1 MMKMMKR
8 LLCVWMVL
16 LLLISAVP
24 AVSAAAPLTYESDA
38 LGFTLTLPGLTEK
51 DVTLEERAGG
61 VDVYHTPSR
70 EQWGGLMGSIEVVSP
85 RSAFFSG
92 GYASPSYQILAM
104 GTDRVYLWKS
114 PGGGAATG
122 GAELENYSRVA
133 HLLNTDVLRA
143 NLQPAHP
150 DSLPVLNTQNGLAY
164 LTAEGG
170 AIRPD
175 DPLTRGEL
183 TRALYALLEA
193 DNKDAAFANPFP
205 DVTDPDC
212 ARAAAYLASYGI
224 LTGYSD
230 GTFRPDAPVSRA
242 AFAVALHR
250 CQFAA
255 PVGRYGSRETF
266 SDIPA
271 GFWAEKYLDSALVLG
286 WMSGYADGTFR
297 PAASVTRA
305 QAATALNRVLGRD
318 ASRTAVPEGTSPFSD
333 LPANHWAC
341 ANVLEAAG
349 ALPEVPAGIVTPP
362 ESALPRDTDA
372 AFFCSPTEGWAV
384 CGTSLRRTTDGGST
398 WRTVGQPLTLEAAE
412 LFFFSDRQGLL
423 LGTDDQGAWQ
433 VWETDDGGETWRDF
447 ILNALWDLDFPTEAF
462 PRDEDFWKAVVS
474 ARLRPAGT
482 DTVYLTVRYTPYES
496 IYARDFTAYAQCAVT
511 MAELGHYA
519 VPASA

>member
-1 MMKMMKR
+1 MKQ
-8 LLCVWMVL
+8 LFCVWMVL
-16 LLLISAVP
+16 LLLFSAVP
-24 AVSAAAPLTYESDA
+24 AAAAQPLTYESDT
-38 LGFTLTLPGLTEK
+38 LGFSLTLPGLTEE

-85 RSAFFSG
+85 RSAFFSD
-92 GYASPSYQILAM
+92 GYDSLPYQILAM

-122 GAELENYSRVA
+122 GEELADYSRVA
-133 HLLNTDVLRA
+133 EILTVEFLRA

-150 DSLPVLNTQNGLAY
+150 DSLPVLNTQQHLAY

-183 TRALYALLEA
+183 AQALYALL
-193 DNKDAAFANPFP
+193 DAGSKSASFANPFS
-205 DVTDPDC
+205 DVTDPAC
-212 ARAAAYLASYGI
+212 AQAVAYLTSYGI

-230 GTFRPDAPVSRA
+230 GIFRPDAPVTRA

-255 PVGRYGSRETF
+255 PVGRYGSGDDF
-266 SDIPA
+266 SDVPD
-271 GFWAEKYLDSALVLG
+271 GFWAGAYLDSAQVLG

-297 PAASVTRA
+297 PDASVTRA
-305 QAATALNRVLGRD
+305 QAATTLNRVLGRD
-318 ASRTAVPEGTSPFSD
+318 ASRTDMPDGTSPFSD
-333 LPANHWAC
+333 LPEDHWAC

-372 AFFCSPTEGWAV
+372 AFFLSQTEGWAT
-384 CGTSLRRTTDGGST
+384 CGTALRYTADGGRT
-398 WRTVGQPLTLEAAE
+398 WHTVGQPLTLNVSG
-412 LFFFSDRQGLL
+412 LFFFNDQQGLL
-423 LGTDDQGAWQ
+423 LGTDAQGAWQ
-433 VWETDDGGETWRDF
+433 VLETDDGGETWQDF
-447 ILNALWDLDFPTEAF
+447 ILNALWDLDFPKEAF
-462 PRDEDFWKAVVS
+462 PRDEAFWKAVVS

-482 DTVYLTVRYTPYES
+482 DAVYLSVRYVPYES

-511 MAELGHYA
+511 VEKLGHYA
-519 VPASA
+519 VLASA

>member
-1 MMKMMKR
+1 MKR
-8 LLCVWMVL
+8 LFCVWMVL
-16 LLLISAVP
+16 LLLFFAVP
-24 AVSAAAPLTYESDA
+24 AAAAQPLTYESDT
-38 LGFTLTLPGLTEK
+38 LGFSLTLPGLTEE
-51 DVTLEERAGG
+51 DVTLEERTGG
-61 VDVYHTPSR
+61 VDVYHTLSR

-92 GYASPSYQILAM
+92 GYDSLPYQILAM

-122 GAELENYSRVA
+122 GEELEDYSRVA
-133 HLLNTDVLRA
+133 RVLTTDVLRA

-150 DSLPVLNTQNGLAY
+150 DSLPVLNTQARLPY

-183 TRALYALLEA
+183 AQALYALLDA
-193 DNKDAAFANPFP
+193 DNKGASFANPFS
-205 DVTDPDC
+205 DVTDPAC
-212 ARAAAYLASYGI
+212 AQAVAYLTSYGI
-224 LTGYSD
+224 LTGYAD

-255 PVGRYGSRETF
+255 PVGRYGSGDDF
-266 SDIPA
+266 SDVPD
-271 GFWAEKYLDSALVLG
+271 GFWAKRYLNSALVLG

-333 LPANHWAC
+333 LPEDHWAC

-349 ALPEVPAGIVTPP
+349 ALPEVPADIVTPP

-372 AFFCSPTEGWAV
+372 AFFLSQTEGWAV
-384 CGTSLRRTTDGGST
+384 CGTLLRRTTDGGST
-398 WRTVGQPLTLEAAE
+398 WRTVGQPLTLEASG
-412 LFFFSDRQGLL
+412 LFFFNDRQGLL
-423 LGTDDQGAWQ
+423 LGTDAQGTWQ
-433 VWETDDGGETWRDF
+433 VLETDNGGETWRDF

-462 PRDEDFWKAVVS
+462 PRDEAFWKAVVS
-474 ARLRPAGT
+474 AQLQPAGT
-482 DTVYLTVRYTPYES
+482 DAVYLSVRYVPYES
-496 IYARDFTAYAQCAVT
+496 IYPLDFTAYAQCT
-511 MAELGHYA
+511 ITLAELGHYA